1 MGKFNGKITAE
12 FTPPRTWVLAKA
24 LSFESDELNDGEI
37 KKSIMLNVINNDIR
51 IDIVT
56 LKEDSGKLIISRI
69 LKTIGGDDLLNGD

>member
-1 MGKFNGKITAE
+1 MRITDNLLKRIIK
-12 FTPPRTWVLAKA
+12 PLMPKLVGYMN
-24 LSFESDELNDGEI
+24 ESDELNDGEI